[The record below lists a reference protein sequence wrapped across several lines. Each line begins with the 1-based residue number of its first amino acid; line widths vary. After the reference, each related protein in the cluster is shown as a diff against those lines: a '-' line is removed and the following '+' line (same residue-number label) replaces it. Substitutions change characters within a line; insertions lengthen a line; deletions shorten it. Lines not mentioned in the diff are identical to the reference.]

1 MMLFDIW
8 GNGKQIVRDKYENT
22 LERLK
27 HIKCLLKLTAFV
39 CGNLISSIN
48 NYSG

>member
-1 MMLFDIW
+1 MMLLDIW

-22 LERLK
+22 LERLN
-27 HIKCLLKLTAFV
+27 KCLLKLTAFV
-39 CGNLISSIN
+39 CGNPISSIN